1 MEQNKLTVY
10 SHNKVWR
17 IEQKFYSV
25 GKYVFDIPIPV
36 KDAAYFGL
44 LFGIMYILHITI
56 PLIAAI
62 PGVIKFALFPFGLSQ
77 FLLKMKLDGKPPHKF
92 VAAWFRHVA
101 TGSTYVERFAAYP
114 AAEGQRVRLT
124 WLCSRGNGEEDF
136 RV

>member
-1 MEQNKLTVY
+1 MEQRKLTVY
-10 SHNKVWR
+10 SHNAVWR
-17 IEQKFYSV
+17 IEYKFYSFGNIV
-25 GKYVFDIPIPV
+25 LKMPIPV

-56 PLIAAI
+56 PLIAMI
-62 PGVIKFALFPFGLSQ
+62 PPVIKFALFPLGLSQ

-101 TGSTYVERFAAYP
+101 TGGTYVERFAAYP